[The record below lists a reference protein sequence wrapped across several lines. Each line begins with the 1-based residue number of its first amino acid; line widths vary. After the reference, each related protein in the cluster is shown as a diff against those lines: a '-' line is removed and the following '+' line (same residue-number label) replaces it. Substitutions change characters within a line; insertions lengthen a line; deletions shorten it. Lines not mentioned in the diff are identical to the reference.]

1 MLLLLAD
8 VTTSF
13 LLIIMLFVISFNLL
27 FGVVKVRSPQ
37 MSFSCLLGA
46 LWYWG
51 LEDDH

>member
-37 MSFSCLLGA
+37 MSFSLLGA